1 MNQNNLYPYLMPGLI
16 SPAQEEITLPLG
28 HGVRVMLFEDHEAA
42 GGIVHSMLMPDALK
56 AGGLEA
62 GEAHRIALENLQR
75 WFEAA
80 WVAEEEV
87 LSMKMIGNP
96 GDEWNFLL
104 FSSHARAAACLRLPD
119 LYVRSKALLRSD
131 ALCACVPQRES
142 LIVLPRRDRR
152 YREAL
157 IAKVRQIEADAR
169 RPISFELFELAPQ
182 GVQPFSEEQASKG

>member
-28 HGVRVMLFEDHEAA
+28 HGVRVMLFEDHEAP

-56 AGGLEA
+56 ASGLEA

-104 FSSHARAAACLRLPD
+104 FSGHARAAACLRLPD
-119 LYVRSKALLRSD
+119 LYLRSKALLRSD

-142 LIVLPRRDRR
+142 LIVLPQRDRR

-157 IAKVRQIEADAR
+157 IARVRQIEADAR
-169 RPISFELFELAPQ
+169 RPISFELFELTRE
-182 GVQPFSEEQASKG
+182 GVQPFAEEQAPNA